1 MNALLSKTALA
12 LASIAALGA
21 LVPGIASAEDKPLP
35 TLEQPL
41 EPERNPP
48 GDIPD
53 SQVFVDYVSPL
64 GFSLK
69 VPEGWARQD
78 RADGAIF
85 EDKYGRVVVTETRMP
100 SAPDL
105 AIANSELVPLLKQAA
120 HSVVVT
126 KVRPITRPAGEA
138 MLISYGSNSDPNPV
152 TNKAIRLEN
161 DRYYFWKAGNL
172 VSLDLSAPEGADNVD
187 QWDLMSNSFRWR

>member
-1 MNALLSKTALA
+1 MNARLSKTALA

-41 EPERNPP
+41 EPGRNPP

-53 SQVFVDYVSPL
+53 SQVFVDYASPL

-69 VPEGWARQD
+69 VPEGWARLD
-78 RADGAIF
+78 RGDGAIF
-85 EDKYGRVVVTETRMP
+85 KDKYGRVVVTETQMP

-105 AIANSELVPLLKQAA
+105 AVANSELVPLLKRGA
-120 HSVVVT
+120 HAVVVT
-126 KVRPITRPAGEA
+126 KVRAIRRPACEA

-161 DRYYFWKAGNL
+161 DRYYFWEAGNL
-172 VSLDLSAPEGADNVD
+172 VSLDLSAPAGADNVD